1 MYLFKICLDIF
12 EPSTQK
18 FDFIDIQEGDTI
30 SEVTDEEIVAHSN
43 ERRAYEDTPGDT
55 PNEEQDENTSEDDEK
70 VGPLGTHKDSMLD
83 NGVTDEHGEHSEQEE
98 GHECVNT
105 QVDTEKE
112 THQQSEVEN
121 KTNGLNND
129 EIKDRLEIS
138 KSTEEIKEKEGLN
151 DRIEILSENEEGD
164 LVDVEV
170 EEKAA
175 IDEEEEKS
183 EVDKLL
189 ESDNNEQTRISKKD
203 KRQNKNKKRQTFAG
217 AQVDEKEPLLNTPP
231 SPEPQTSTSHP
242 PQPKKTFS
250 PKAYPGKVVK
260 SVAIGTDD
268 QEITNTFSTSR
279 TTDLSRH
286 TEVDVDRRRGRKNK
300 EKVQNTR
307 ANEKRNVNTTHT
319 SKHRLRENGE
329 DRGFNVAK
337 HHMNERTSHSSD
349 ANFFRS
355 RLPQTSKRHPKRHVW
370 LVRDSEIHL
379 LVAEKA
385 AILRRYKDEGVTGK
399 LFLLQVIFCEYFR

>member
-1 MYLFKICLDIF
+1 MYFIKICLDIF

-18 FDFIDIQEGDTI
+18 VDFIDIQEGDTI

-43 ERRAYEDTPGDT
+43 EQRTYEDTPGDA
-55 PNEEQDENTSEDDEK
+55 PSEEQDKHSSEDDEK
-70 VGPLGTHKDSMLD
+70 VGPLGTHEDSMLD
-83 NGVTDEHGEHSEQEE
+83 NGVTDERGEHGEQEE
-98 GHECVNT
+98 GHQCVNT

-112 THQQSEVEN
+112 THQQREVEN

-138 KSTEEIKEKEGLN
+138 KSTEEEEEKEGLN
-151 DRIEILSENEEGD
+151 DRTEIQSENEEGD

-203 KRQNKNKKRQTFAG
+203 KRQNKNKKQQTSAG

-231 SPEPQTSTSHP
+231 SPEPQMSASHP

-268 QEITNTFSTSR
+268 QEIINTFSTSR

-286 TEVDVDRRRGRKNK
+286 TEVVVDRRRERKNK
-300 EKVQNTR
+300 EKAQNTR
-307 ANEKRNVNTTHT
+307 ANEKRNANMTHA

-329 DRGFNVAK
+329 DHGFNVAK
-337 HHMNERTSHSSD
+337 HRVHERTSHSSD

-399 LFLLQVIFCEYFR
+399 LFLLSFFF